1 MLGDEIDKKVQLYI
15 QQLIQRGDVILR
27 SIAVSVATDL
37 LEWDEFFGKI
47 KITETWAKS
56 LLKLMGFVRRA
67 KTSWTVE
74 TPEDASKEIE
84 YQYLYQIVNAI
95 EKWDIYPDLVVN
107 FDQAPSKLAPVGRF
121 TLAKRN
127 STNVTI
133 AGSSNKKTYS
143 NVCYFFVREFSTSS
157 VDILWQD
164 NSKFLLSVN
173 PTHDNNSQESIK
185 FIEEILE
192 LYFTKKRRDFGLTV
206 DQKGLLIFDVFTR
219 QMTSD
224 VK

>member
-133 AGSSNKKTYS
+133 AGSSNKKNLQQRLLFLCQGIFY
-143 NVCYFFVREFSTSS
+143 
-157 VDILWQD
+157 
-164 NSKFLLSVN
+164 LLSWYIVAR
-173 PTHDNNSQESIK
+173 QLK
-185 FIEEILE
+185 V
-192 LYFTKKRRDFGLTV
+192 FTKCESNPLQQFTGIYQIHRRDFGALFY
-206 DQKGLLIFDVFTR
+206 KEMPGFWFDRRSKRSSNFR
-219 QMTSD
+219 CIH
-224 VK
+224 

>member
-37 LEWDEFFGKI
+37 LEWDEFFGNI

-56 LLKLMGFVRRA
+56 LLKLMGFVRRG
-67 KTSWTVE
+67 KTSSTVE
-74 TPEDASKEIE
+74 TRQDASKEIK

-107 FDQAPSKLAPVGRF
+107 FDQAPSKLAPVGRS

-143 NVCYFFVREFSTSS
+143 NVCYFFVREFSASS
-157 VDILWQD
+157 VDIWWQD

-173 PTHDNNSQESIK
+173 PTHYNNSQESIK

-192 LYFTKKRRDFGLTV
+192 LYFTKKGRDLGLTV